1 MAPAPTII
9 DLCANAAFDVAYS
22 AQNVIGKQQRQQR
35 QQQQRPLNE
44 EALLKTPISY
54 CLLRGMSNSIGGGIG
69 KSVRAVLSA
78 FSNLESEQSDRSD
91 RSEGPN
97 L

>member
-1 MAPAPTII
+1 MTNMAPAPTNINSF
-9 DLCANAAFDVAYS
+9 ANAAFDVASS
-22 AQNVIGKQQRQQR
+22 ASQHVIGKQRR
-35 QQQQRPLNE
+35 QQQRERRLLNE

-69 KSVRAVLSA
+69 KSVRATLSA
-78 FSNLESEQSDRSD
+78 FSNLESEELSR
-91 RSEGPN
+91 

>member
-1 MAPAPTII
+1 MAPALT
-9 DLCANAAFDVAYS
+9 NVHAFDDAYDYVA
-22 AQNVIGKQQRQQR
+22 GKQQQ
-35 QQQQRPLNE
+35 QQQQRPKLSERPLND

-78 FSNLESEQSDRSD
+78 FSNLESEERF
-91 RSEGPN
+91 N
-97 L
+97 F